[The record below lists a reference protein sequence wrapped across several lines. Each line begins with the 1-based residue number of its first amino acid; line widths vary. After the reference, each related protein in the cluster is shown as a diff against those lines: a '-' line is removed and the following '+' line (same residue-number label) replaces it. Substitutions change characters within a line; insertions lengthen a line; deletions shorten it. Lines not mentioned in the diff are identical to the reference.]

1 MENVIEVKNAIKQYN
16 GFSLKNIS
24 FTLKKGTITGFIG
37 KNGAGKSTTLKSIM
51 GLIRLD
57 SGEIKFG
64 IKNSYPIGYLGMEK
78 CIYPEESL
86 GNIAKFVSNA
96 WKGQWNKEEFQKY
109 ALEIFGLNLEK
120 KMKELSTGMVIKFL
134 LAVELAKDPE
144 VLLLDEPT
152 SGLDPVI
159 REEILSILRELVDGR
174 GITVLF
180 STHITEDVMK
190 IADYVIFIDDGR
202 IAFNGSKGELGKR
215 FVKIKKNDISNLP
228 VEMKIKITSNATL
241 NRGYYIWDNELINI
255 SDMRVEPADLDET
268 LIVLGGDKNA

>member
-24 FTLKKGTITGFIG
+24 FTLKNGTITGFIG